1 MGVDQVE
8 ARATFE
14 RAVQLAA
21 SGKPLPKEWVQR
33 TRRVGEAPNK
43 TFVAM
48 LGTALLARA
57 TNAAIDPL
65 TLKSS
70 ADPSAGLEA
79 YSARGLCQHVLVP
92 AALAHSVHLGVTG
105 REPLNNQPFYAKDR
119 VHRDLPVRPAQ
130 KPHLDY
136 LVECLERIHEMK
148 RTQAERAL
156 AAFIRVRSETA
167 EQPAL
172 QFDLPGAAVTLQE
185 FADVAAGFIA
195 DDPEGGRR
203 GQALVAAVFDV
214 VFEEVETRRVN
225 DPSRRGVGDVRARTG
240 GTVVLAAEVRQKAVG
255 KDDVLHYAAELSRRR
270 VTQGM
275 YVALHPD
282 QPELPR
288 QELVAAALQRGVAL
302 EIVTST
308 HELVASAA
316 SWSGGDL
323 GFLLEALPGKV
334 LTRMEELE
342 VSEEGRRTWAQVF
355 GREGGSA

>member
-33 TRRVGEAPNK
+33 TQRVGEAPNK

-70 ADPSAGLEA
+70 AGSSPGLEA

-136 LVECLERIHEMK
+136 LVECLERVGEVTRAK
-148 RTQAERAL
+148 AERAL
-156 AAFIRVRSETA
+156 AAFIRVRSEA
-167 EQPAL
+167 EQQPAIQL
-172 QFDLPGAAVTLQE
+172 ELRGAGVTLQE
-185 FADVAAGFIA
+185 FADAAAGFIA
-195 DDPEGGRR
+195 ADPEGGKR
-203 GQALVAAVFDV
+203 GQTLVAAAFDV
-214 VFEEVETRRVN
+214 VFDKVDTRRVN
-225 DPSRRGVGDVRARTG
+225 DPSRRGVGDVRARSSG
-240 GTVVLAAEVRQKAVG
+240 NVVLAAEVRQKVIR

-270 VTQGM
+270 VPQGM

-288 QELVAAALQRGVAL
+288 LELIAAALQRGVAL

-308 HELVASAA
+308 HELIASTA

-323 GFLLEALPGKV
+323 GYLLDTLPDKFLR
-334 LTRMEELE
+334 RMEELE

-355 GREGGSA
+355 RGEGSSA